1 MSLEDIQKQV
11 DEWTEQFEPQYWP
24 ALEMLARL
32 TEETGEVAR
41 ELNHMYGTK
50 KKKPTEDTRDLG
62 QELSDV
68 LFTICC
74 IANSHKINLGEEWNR
89 MMQEKH
95 YGRDNQRYDK
105 K

>member
-50 KKKPTEDTRDLG
+50 KKKPTEDFEIDE
-62 QELSDV
+62 ELSR
-68 LFTICC
+68 LCSE
-74 IANSHKINLGEEWNR
+74 AWK
-89 MMQEKH
+89 
-95 YGRDNQRYDK
+95 
-105 K
+105 